1 MIAQELVTS
10 YIACKELAELVVEST
25 GRR

>member
-10 YIACKELAELVVEST
+10 YIACKELIELVVEST

>member
-1 MIAQELVTS
+1 MIAQELVIS
-10 YIACKELAELVVEST
+10 YIACKELTELVVEST